1 MAAERVPMRKLREV
15 IRLRLA
21 CGLSGRAIA
30 QSCRLS
36 VSTVS
41 GYLGRVAVAKL
52 GWPLPA
58 QLDDDTALERLL
70 FPDEGHTP
78 RTRPEPDWA
87 TLHRELRRPHVT
99 KQLLWQEYREQS
111 PDGYQYSQFCARYAA
126 WAQRLP
132 LTMRQVHRAGE
143 KGFVD
148 FSGGSLPIVD
158 PQTGETAAA
167 TLFLAVLGASNLTYA
182 EPVLHQDLPTWIGA
196 HVNALAY
203 WGGVPAALVPDNPK
217 VGVTRPD
224 YYDPE
229 LNPTYAELAQY
240 YGTVIL
246 PARPYHARDKAKVE
260 QGVLLAERWILAV
273 LRNRIFYSLA
283 ELQAAVALLLE
294 RLNTRPSRHLG
305 QSRRELFEA
314 IEREALRPL
323 PARPY
328 ELALWTRPKVSIDYH
343 VEFEDHYYSV
353 PWQLRGE
360 RLDLRATATTVELF
374 QHGRRVASH
383 VRSPVKH
390 QPTTDPAHM
399 PAAHR
404 AHLQWSPSRLIAWGA
419 TVGPATAALME
430 AIMEQRP
437 HPEQGYRACL
447 GLMRLQK
454 RYPTARLE
462 RACAR
467 ALHFRACSYKSVVAI
482 LNHRLD
488 EEDLPTAADPPRTL
502 PHHGNIRGSRYYH

>member
-58 QLDDDTALERLL
+58 ALDDDTVLERLL
-70 FPDEGHTP
+70 FPDEHHP
-78 RTRPEPDWA
+78 VRTRPEPDWA
-87 TLHRELRRPHVT
+87 ALHRELRRPHVT
-99 KQLLWQEYREQS
+99 KQLLWQEYREAQ

-126 WAQRLP
+126 WATHLP
-132 LTMRQVHRAGE
+132 VTMRQVHRAGE

-158 PQTGETAAA
+158 LQTGETTPA

-182 EPVLHQDLPTWIGA
+182 EPVLHQDLPTWIGV

-224 YYDPE
+224 YYDPG
-229 LNPTYAELAQY
+229 LNP
-240 YGTVIL
+240 
-246 PARPYHARDKAKVE
+246 
-260 QGVLLAERWILAV
+260 
-273 LRNRIFYSLA
+273 
-283 ELQAAVALLLE
+283 
-294 RLNTRPSRHLG
+294 RPSRHLG
-305 QSRRELFEA
+305 QSRRDLFEA
-314 IEREALRPL
+314 IERAALRPL

-328 ELALWTRPKVSIDYH
+328 ELALWARPKVSIDYH

-383 VRSPVKH
+383 VRSHVKH
-390 QPTTDPAHM
+390 QPSTDPAHM

-404 AHLQWSPSRLIAWGA
+404 AHLEWSPSRLIAWGA
-419 TVGPATAALME
+419 TVGPATAGLME
-430 AIMEQRP
+430 AIMQQRP

-454 RYPTARLE
+454 RYPAARLE

-467 ALHFRACSYKSVVAI
+467 APPFRACSYKSVGA
-482 LNHRLD
+482 
-488 EEDLPTAADPPRTL
+488 
-502 PHHGNIRGSRYYH
+502 S

>member
-1 MAAERVPMRKLREV
+1 MAAERIPMRKLREV

-21 CGLSGRAIA
+21 CGPSGRAIA

-36 VSTVS
+36 GSTVS
-41 GYLGRVAVAKL
+41 GYLGRIAVAKL
-52 GWPLPA
+52 GWPLRA
-58 QLDDDTALERLL
+58 AI
-70 FPDEGHTP
+70 
-78 RTRPEPDWA
+78 
-87 TLHRELRRPHVT
+87 HRELRRPHVT

-111 PDGYQYSQFCARYAA
+111 PEGYQYSQFCARYAA
-126 WAQRLP
+126 WTQRLP

-167 TLFLAVLGASNLTYA
+167 TLFLAVLWASNLTYA

-224 YYDPE
+224 YYDPD
-229 LNPTYAELAQY
+229 LNPTYAEFAQY

-283 ELQAAVALLLE
+283 ELQSAVALLLE
-294 RLNTRPSRHLG
+294 RLNARPMRRLG

-343 VEFEDHYYSV
+343 VAFEDHYYSV

-383 VRSPVKH
+383 VRSHVKH
-390 QPTTDPAHM
+390 QPSTDPAHM

-404 AHLQWSPSRLIAWGA
+404 AHLEWSPSRLIAWGA

-430 AIMEQRP
+430 AIMQQRP

-454 RYPTARLE
+454 RYLAARLE

-488 EEDLPTAADPPRTL
+488 QEALPTAVDLPRPL

>member
-36 VSTVS
+36 GSTVS

-58 QLDDDTALERLL
+58 ALEDATVLERLPL
-70 FPDEGHTP
+70 PDEHHP
-78 RTRPEPDWA
+78 VRTRPEPDWA
-87 TLHRELRRPHVT
+87 AIHRELRRPHVT

-111 PDGYQYSQFCARYAA
+111 PEGYQYSQFCARYAA

-158 PQTGETAAA
+158 PQTGETSAA

-203 WGGVPAALVPDNPK
+203 WGGVPAPLVPDHPQ

-224 YYDPE
+224 YDDPD
-229 LNPTYAELAQY
+229 LNPTYA
-240 YGTVIL
+240 
-246 PARPYHARDKAKVE
+246 
-260 QGVLLAERWILAV
+260 AV
-273 LRNRIFYSLA
+273 
-283 ELQAAVALLLE
+283 
-294 RLNTRPSRHLG
+294 
-305 QSRRELFEA
+305 
-314 IEREALRPL
+314 
-323 PARPY
+323 
-328 ELALWTRPKVSIDYH
+328 
-343 VEFEDHYYSV
+343 EDHYDSLT
-353 PWQLRGE
+353 WQLRGE
-360 RLDLRATATTVELF
+360 MLDRCAAATTVELF

-383 VRSPVKH
+383 VRSHVKH
-390 QPTTDPAHM
+390 QPSTDPAHM

-404 AHLQWSPSRLIAWGA
+404 AQLEWSPSRLIAWGA

-430 AIMEQRP
+430 AIMQQRP

-454 RYPTARLE
+454 RYPAARLE

-467 ALHFRACSYKSVVAI
+467 ALHLRACSYKSVVAI
-482 LNHRLD
+482 PNHRPD
-488 EEDLPTAADPPRTL
+488 EEDLPTTT
-502 PHHGNIRGSRYYH
+502 H